1 MSLPLHH
8 KNLALERYRFENVS
22 RTTAAYVHPTL
33 IRGSRAAVSSTSGNP
48 GGCGD
53 YESLASH
60 FNEDLWYSPDVH
72 REDEVERKAAR
83 SLAAKVG
90 RIVGAK
96 PFPAAANKLGE
107 LTRDAECRL
116 EPVIKVLESDP
127 ALSTKLLRLV
137 NSAGFALR
145 TPCSSVA
152 HAANLVG
159 VQRLHQL
166 AQTAAVLDFVDSTS
180 VVAAQVLEHASIVAS
195 LCRYLAGHL
204 GLPPEELFT
213 CGFLHDIG
221 KVMLLESEGEPYRQI
236 IEQSLAEPD
245 TAHVRERALL
255 GYDHAILGG
264 HVLAAW
270 NIPAPVPR
278 VVAWH
283 HQVARAYEEAP
294 ALSRTINALRLAD
307 AASTALFQP
316 QPELELQRLARTEA
330 ASYLEISEAQLA
342 AMWDEMLALA
352 VRARA
357 AYRGEPVPEVVKPT
371 AHSQPTSRHQP
382 MPTPTLAEAP
392 DAPSNFPCVVC
403 GVPTYA
409 NTCRACGGYVCP
421 VHQHGDDEWCSLC
434 VSQYESLKL
443 QVPPW
448 AYSILGGAV
457 GAMLV
462 GTFLGSSGGLAAP
475 LSVVVAPGLVAV
487 LLLVAL
493 GVWQRWLR
501 RLWFSRTCPNRRS
514 LAPPVG
520 DSADAL
526 AELRAVSGPLGQRW
540 VNPFDDEAPVI
551 RDKAEPV
558 ADEAPPPPLS
568 VRPRRRERLASL
580 RPSLRVENGDR
591 AALDRL
597 VQAQLPASLRPP
609 RPTPSLPP
617 PQSDFPA
624 PTTAATLHSMRS
636 ASLRSPSITPSVE
649 AFDDLWES
657 DD

>member
-1 MSLPLHH
+1 M
-8 KNLALERYRFENVS
+8 
-22 RTTAAYVHPTL
+22 
-33 IRGSRAAVSSTSGNP
+33 
-48 GGCGD
+48 
-53 YESLASH
+53 ASH

-96 PFPAAANKLGE
+96 PFPAAASKLGE
-107 LTRDAECRL
+107 LTRNAECRL

-159 VQRLHQL
+159 IQRLHQL
-166 AQTAAVLDFVDSTS
+166 AQTAAVLEFVDSTS

-221 KVMLLESEGEPYRQI
+221 KVMLLESEGEPYRRI
-236 IEQSLAEPD
+236 IEQTQGEPD
-245 TAHVRERALL
+245 TAHVHERALL
-255 GYDHAILGG
+255 GYDHAVLGG
-264 HVLAAW
+264 NVLAAW

-294 ALSRTINALRLAD
+294 ALSRTINTLRLAD

-357 AYRGEPVPEVVKPT
+357 AYRGEPVPEVVNPT
-371 AHSQPTSRHQP
+371 VHSQPTSRRKP
-382 MPTPTLAEAP
+382 APAPTLAEAP
-392 DAPSNFPCVVC
+392 DAPSNFPCVVR
-403 GVPTYA
+403 GVWCTQLCQYVPRLWGIRLSPPPTGQGRVVLVVCERVRKPE
-409 NTCRACGGYVCP
+409 TAC
-421 VHQHGDDEWCSLC
+421 
-434 VSQYESLKL
+434 
-443 QVPPW
+443 
-448 AYSILGGAV
+448 A
-457 GAMLV
+457 
-462 GTFLGSSGGLAAP
+462 
-475 LSVVVAPGLVAV
+475 
-487 LLLVAL
+487 AL
-493 GVWQRWLR
+493 GV
-501 RLWFSRTCPNRRS
+501 C
-514 LAPPVG
+514 G
-520 DSADAL
+520 
-526 AELRAVSGPLGQRW
+526 
-540 VNPFDDEAPVI
+540 
-551 RDKAEPV
+551 
-558 ADEAPPPPLS
+558 
-568 VRPRRRERLASL
+568 PRRCRWRHVGWDV
-580 RPSLRVENGDR
+580 PRVVG
-591 AALDRL
+591 
-597 VQAQLPASLRPP
+597 
-609 RPTPSLPP
+609 
-617 PQSDFPA
+617 
-624 PTTAATLHSMRS
+624 
-636 ASLRSPSITPSVE
+636 
-649 AFDDLWES
+649 
-657 DD
+657 